1 MKGYKIFEMGRF
13 NLSFAWYDFW
23 VGAYI
28 DRSNKKIYICLVP
41 MILITIQL

>member
-1 MKGYKIFEMGRF
+1 MKDYKILEIGRLR
-13 NLSFAWYDFW
+13 LSFAWYDLW

-28 DRSNKKIYICLVP
+28 DRSNKKIYICLLP